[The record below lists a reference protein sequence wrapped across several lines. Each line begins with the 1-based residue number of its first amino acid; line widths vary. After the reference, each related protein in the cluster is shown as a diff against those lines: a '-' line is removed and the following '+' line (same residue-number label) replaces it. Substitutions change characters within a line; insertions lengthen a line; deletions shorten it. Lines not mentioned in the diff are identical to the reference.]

1 MVKGNVDVVEK
12 EVRLAEKDYG
22 TLNSIKKVMSGLS
35 IFGSKKVSCS
45 CRNKQEN
52 KLYVQYIGEGATK
65 IQL

>member
-45 CRNKQEN
+45 C
-52 KLYVQYIGEGATK
+52 
-65 IQL
+65 